1 MPQTSKELEGDREE
15 GRADIHSHVL
25 RIPFRQGL
33 RFPATTAFGS
43 GKGVRRTCSRSDDA
57 NDRRRRGYGGG
68 LETAEE
74 NPGFL
79 VRKRSAKLRRVVK
92 SVWRTARDGQP
103 DKLSVSPPP
112 RDVNDPS
119 MFRVETERRVSDEWI
134 FNRDGKRR
142 SEIIKVEVIFEQ
154 RPYRETKLYN
164 DFMIHAIYT
173 SHVEIEYTSDPSCRI
188 T

>member
-1 MPQTSKELEGDREE
+1 M
-15 GRADIHSHVL
+15 
-25 RIPFRQGL
+25 
-33 RFPATTAFGS
+33 
-43 GKGVRRTCSRSDDA
+43 RRTCSRSDDA

-74 NPGFL
+74 NLGFL

-103 DKLSVSPPP
+103 VKLSVLAPPSPS
-112 RDVNDPS
+112 DVNDPS

-142 SEIIKVEVIFEQ
+142 SEIIKVKVIFEQ

>member
-1 MPQTSKELEGDREE
+1 M
-15 GRADIHSHVL
+15 
-25 RIPFRQGL
+25 
-33 RFPATTAFGS
+33 
-43 GKGVRRTCSRSDDA
+43 RRTCSRSDDA

-74 NPGFL
+74 NLGFL
-79 VRKRSAKLRRVVK
+79 VRKLRRMVK